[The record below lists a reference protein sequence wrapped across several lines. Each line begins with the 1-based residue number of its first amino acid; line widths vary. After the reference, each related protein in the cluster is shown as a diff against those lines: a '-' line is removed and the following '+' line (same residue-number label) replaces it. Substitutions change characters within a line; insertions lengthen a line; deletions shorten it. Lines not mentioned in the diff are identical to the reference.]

1 MGKDGTM
8 GAWEELLIERMD
20 LAEATGSC
28 ATQKHLVAS
37 FADKVLNEA
46 DEGLKHRFA
55 EFATRV
61 EANLSHEIEHGDR
74 SLLVQDHPLNIKLT
88 ELGLRDTR

>member
-1 MGKDGTM
+1 MGKDETM
-8 GAWEELLIERMD
+8 GAWGELLLERMD

-37 FADKVLNEA
+37 FAEKVLSEGDEA
-46 DEGLKHRFA
+46 LKFRFA
-55 EFATRV
+55 EFAIRV

-74 SLLVQDHPLNIKLT
+74 SLLVEDHPLNIKLT